1 MTKITSGLVD
11 VPDEPADIDKQN
23 LRLNKDMIREELSK
37 IEVLKDIKFKAIT
50 QDSDLPKS
58 IKDASLSVVQN
69 VNKSNFIS
77 GISQNSSGD
86 VKSFKEVNKLS

>member
-1 MTKITSGLVD
+1 
-11 VPDEPADIDKQN
+11 
-23 LRLNKDMIREELSK
+23 MIREELSK

-86 VKSFKEVNKLS
+86 VKSFKEVNRIF